1 MTEVQVLETIADVRA
16 ALDRHRA
23 GGQGIGFVPTMG
35 FLHEGHR
42 SLMRASV
49 AANDV
54 SMVSIFVNPL
64 QFAPDEDL
72 DAYPRDIA
80 ADSAMCSSAGVD
92 YVFVPSV
99 DEMYAPSDREA
110 GSGAGAG
117 PIWTNIHV
125 GTISEPLEGRHRP
138 THFDGVATVVTKL
151 FGIVGACRA
160 YFGEKDWQ
168 QLAIVRRLAF
178 DLSMP
183 VEVVG
188 CPIIREDGGLAMSSR
203 NVYLTDLEREQAL
216 VLNQALR
223 RGIEMIEAGQRDPE
237 VVVAAMTT
245 LIEAQPSARIDYVA
259 AVDAATLQVPERL
272 SGEVRVLTATRFGK
286 ARLLDN
292 RGTTI

>member
-1 MTEVQVLETIADVRA
+1 MTEVQVLETIAEVRA
-16 ALDRHRA
+16 ALDGRRA
-23 GGQGIGFVPTMG
+23 EGQSVGFVPTMG

-42 SLMRASV
+42 SLMSASV

-54 SMVSIFVNPL
+54 SIVSIFVNPL

-92 YVFVPSV
+92 YVFIPSV
-99 DEMYAPSDREA
+99 DEMYPM
-110 GSGAGAG
+110 GH

-138 THFDGVATVVTKL
+138 THFDGVATVVSKL
-151 FGIVGACRA
+151 FSIVGACRA

-168 QLAIVRRLAF
+168 QLAIVRLLAF

-203 NVYLTDLEREQAL
+203 NVYLTDPEREQAL

-223 RGIEMIEAGQRDPE
+223 HGIEMIEAGQRDPE
-237 VVVAAMTT
+237 MVVAAITT
-245 LIEAQPSARIDYVA
+245 LIEAQPSAKVDYVA
-259 AVDAATLQVPERL
+259 AVDAATLQVPEQL

-292 RGTTI
+292 RGTTT